1 MENQLV
7 LGCVG
12 GRRRGGC
19 GHVGNGSGRRQ
30 RSMVA
35 AVDDKAPVVE
45 DNGGG
50 QEWRLGVAVT
60 GGGW

>member
-1 MENQLV
+1 
-7 LGCVG
+7 
-12 GRRRGGC
+12 
-19 GHVGNGSGRRQ
+19 
-30 RSMVA
+30 MVA